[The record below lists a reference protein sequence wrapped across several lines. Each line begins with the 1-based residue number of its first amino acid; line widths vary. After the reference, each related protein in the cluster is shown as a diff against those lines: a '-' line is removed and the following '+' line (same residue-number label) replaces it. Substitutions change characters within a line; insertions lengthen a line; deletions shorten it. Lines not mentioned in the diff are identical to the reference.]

1 MSKSKKQA
9 SFDFGMAQVRSI
21 PQIAASLDLQSK
33 SALESVDFWPQN
45 AFCLYGENESGHSIL
60 AKDFAKN
67 HEIKIINDAHN
78 CDEQSLLNDLV
89 DAEAG
94 RIKLLLLS
102 DSHPKNW
109 NLQSADLASRVK
121 NLSCHHAISAN
132 KDVAK
137 QILTISLKEAG
148 LFLQQ
153 TDIEYAI
160 SNIICN
166 FVTIS
171 QIFHHIMLKLHGNM
185 KPRKDDIKNIIDEF
199 INANGTKD
207 LFDEPDNRK
216 NND

>member
-9 SFDFGMAQVRSI
+9 SFDFGIVKVRQVSE
-21 PQIAASLDLQSK
+21 IAASLDLQSK
-33 SALESVDFWPQN
+33 SALESAEFWPQN
-45 AFCLYGENESGHSIL
+45 AFCLHGENESGHKLL
-60 AKDFAKN
+60 AQDFAKN
-67 HEIKIINDAHN
+67 HEIKIINDAQN

-94 RIKLLLLS
+94 KVKLLLLS

-109 NLQSADLASRVK
+109 HLQSADLASRVK

-148 LFLQQ
+148 IILQQ
-153 TDIEYAI
+153 TDIDYAI
-160 SNIICN
+160 SNMFCD

-171 QIFHHIMLKLHGNM
+171 QIFNHIIQRLHGNM
-185 KPRKDDIKNIIDEF
+185 KPSKDDIKNIIDEF